1 MLLGELD
8 VLVAE
13 VGTNREAMRDTAEK
27 VDLPGLAG
35 LDESV
40 LGLMAE
46 LSGENLVDLCGLVSL
61 RTYQLRDGLTYQM
74 RQWTGDPG

>member
-13 VGTNREAMRDTAEK
+13 VGTDREAMRDAAEK

-35 LDESV
+35 LDEGV

-46 LSGENLVDLCGLVSL
+46 LSGENLVDLCRLVSL
-61 RTYQLRDGLTYQM
+61 RTYQLRDGLTYEM
-74 RQWTGDPG
+74 RQWTADLE